1 MEDYEILSQP
11 NPPLIIAGFV
21 LPRFSAAADPYA
33 IAALDAIGR
42 CLPYKRAEDLWRVDR
57 YLDEPRTG
65 EPAAPLEKA
74 ALPYEESLLG
84 AFAKTQQRGFLAAPE
99 ALRKIIES
107 PGAKERAADDA
118 IAAFDRQS
126 DAMIK
131 FSGKRKLFL
140 FLTPQGAGRVDRHIA
155 RLKSF
160 VSSERITLHGIA
172 PKDAA
177 GLEEFQGLCRVSDG
191 GSFAA
196 LSPEDIAGEVER
208 IYAEALNR
216 FEVKYRAG
224 EPVQAGSVQIS
235 SPSGC
240 GRAEFSFYHE
250 SPLPA
255 VAAR

>member
-1 MEDYEILSQP
+1 MHRRKRRLRSVFPPPRQTQRRDKLP
-11 NPPLIIAGFV
+11 N
-21 LPRFSAAADPYA
+21 RQ
-33 IAALDAIGR
+33 R
-42 CLPYKRAEDLWRVDR
+42 
-57 YLDEPRTG
+57 RTD
-65 EPAAPLEKA
+65 
-74 ALPYEESLLG
+74 
-84 AFAKTQQRGFLAAPE
+84 
-99 ALRKIIES
+99 
-107 PGAKERAADDA
+107 ADDA

-177 GLEEFQGLCRVSDG
+177 GLEEFQGLCRVSEG
-191 GSFAA
+191 GTFAA
-196 LSPEDIAGEVER
+196 LSPEDIPGEVER
-208 IYAEALNR
+208 IYAQALNR

-240 GRAEFSFYHE
+240 GRAEFSFTG
-250 SPLPA
+250 
-255 VAAR
+255 